1 MITRRR
7 MTRNT
12 NPATAGNEI
21 EQLLAE
27 VLARKDI
34 NITRFLAEAIRQQL
48 VSRTGP
54 QPAAGRTRSDVGR
67 PEPLAAVKHTRDS
80 TEIIADI
87 LSLGEVGKTR
97 IKYEVGLDHGQTE
110 RYLSYLIKA
119 GFLEMM
125 ATGGRNVTYRP
136 SRLGL
141 ELMRRIEAVEAMLNI
156 ENSRR

>member
-7 MTRNT
+7 ITRHT
-12 NPATAGNEI
+12 SPATAGNEI
-21 EQLLAE
+21 EQLLTE

-48 VSRTGP
+48 VNHADPRP
-54 QPAAGRTRSDVGR
+54 DNGRDRSEANR
-67 PEPLAAVKHTRDS
+67 PEPLASVKATRDS

-110 RYLSYLIKA
+110 RYLSYLLEA
-119 GFLEMM
+119 GFLEVMT
-125 ATGGRNVTYRP
+125 TGGRNATYRP

-141 ELMRRIEAVEAMLNI
+141 ELLRRIEAVEAMLNI
-156 ENSRR
+156 EKPRR